1 MGIRPD
7 LHPNPLPNGKYRLPP
22 SIFSMSKA
30 EKEVFCTVLKDIK
43 VPDAYASN
51 ISRCVSVKD
60 RRLYSLKSHD
70 YHILMQDLLPV
81 ALRCCMSK
89 KVTSCIIEL
98 SNIMKA
104 ICGKVLDVQELQK
117 VQDRA
122 ALTLCNME
130 KIFPPSFFTI
140 MVHLIIHLPHEA
152 ILGGPVFYRCMYP
165 IERC

>member
-1 MGIRPD
+1 MRIQPD
-7 LHPNPLPNGKYRLPP
+7 LHPQVLSNGKYRLLP
-22 SIFSMSKA
+22 SIFSMSMK
-30 EKEVFCTVLKDIK
+30 EKEVFCMVLNDIK

-51 ISRCVSVKD
+51 ISRCVSLKD
-60 RRLYSLKSHD
+60 QRLYFLKSHD

-152 ILGGPVFYRCMYP
+152 ILDGPIFYRWMYP